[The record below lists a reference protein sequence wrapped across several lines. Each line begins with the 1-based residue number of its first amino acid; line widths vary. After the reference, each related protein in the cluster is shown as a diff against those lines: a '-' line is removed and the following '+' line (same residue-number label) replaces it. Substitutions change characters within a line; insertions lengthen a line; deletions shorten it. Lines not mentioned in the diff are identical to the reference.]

1 MLSTSSLYLET
12 PQVVFQG
19 DSGIVLKVILAF
31 GRPRNNGQLGLGV
44 DVSLV
49 HKITLKAEERRTT
62 EDETVGRHHR
72 FHGHE
77 LGQAPGDG
85 EGWGSLACCS
95 PWAREE

>member
-1 MLSTSSLYLET
+1 MH
-12 PQVVFQG
+12 
-19 DSGIVLKVILAF
+19 
-31 GRPRNNGQLGLGV
+31 R
-44 DVSLV
+44 
-49 HKITLKAEERRTT
+49 ITLKAEERRTT